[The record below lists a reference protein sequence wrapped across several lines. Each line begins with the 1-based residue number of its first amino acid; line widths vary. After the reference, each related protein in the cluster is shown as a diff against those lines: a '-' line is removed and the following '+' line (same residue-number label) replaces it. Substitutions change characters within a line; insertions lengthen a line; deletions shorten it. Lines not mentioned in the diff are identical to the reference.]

1 MEKIKGKLRKYD
13 RVYQAGSFVHCWA
26 VCGRKEAVRRYRE
39 HQEEMRIREEVYRQ
53 NVLTEEEKARQRKT
67 KFPREIL
74 FSVLVPVYNTPVKYL
89 EDMIQSVKEQTYQ
102 NWELVLVDGSDDG
115 VDRCPDGEM
124 AGKSELSGESG
135 TAGTDP
141 TFLRPSSATGGGR
154 RNASCPQSVTQVTVP
169 LSHSVAC
176 GNEQQG
182 EVGENDKTAAGRNE
196 QQGSNENR
204 GKGTGDSR
212 IKCFRLEKNLGISG
226 NTNEC
231 IRRARGEYLA
241 LLDHDD
247 VLHPAALYENMKA
260 ICETGADFLY
270 SDENSFHEEPKD
282 AFLPHFKPD
291 YAPDTL
297 RGNNYICHFTV
308 FKKELLEKAGGG
320 FRSECDGSQDYD
332 LVLRLTEVATKIH
345 HIPKILYYWR
355 AHKDSVAE
363 SVGAKPYVIEAA
375 HRAIREHLKRVGLQG
390 EVEDTRIPSIYRIR
404 YEIEGEPLISILIP
418 NKDHAEDLK
427 RCIDSIREKS
437 TWKNWEIIVIE
448 NNSEEPETFQYYEEL
463 EKGKEDKG
471 STGAGSNGQIRVIRY
486 EGRFNYSKINNFGF
500 RESRG
505 EYILLL
511 NNDTEV
517 ISPDWMQEM
526 LMFAQRAD
534 VGAVGAMLYYPDGT
548 IQHAGIGLGLLHLA
562 GHYFRGFTK
571 EDPGYM
577 GRLCYAQDLSAVT
590 AACMMVPRGV
600 YEGLGGLDESYSV
613 VFNDVD
619 LCLRIRESGKLIV
632 WTPFA
637 ELTHYESKSRGSDE
651 DTKEKQAFF
660 KEETRRFQGK
670 WNGALTAGDPYYN
683 VNLSRMTED
692 FRPRV

>member
-53 NVLTEEEKARQRKT
+53 NVLTEEEKARQRET
-67 KFPREIL
+67 KFPKEIL
-74 FSVLVPVYNTPVKYL
+74 FSVLVPVYNTPREYL
-89 EDMIQSVKEQTYQ
+89 EAMIESVKEQTYQ
-102 NWELVLVDGSDDG
+102 NWELILADGSDDG
-115 VDRCPDGEM
+115 LDR
-124 AGKSELSGESG
+124 SE
-135 TAGTDP
+135 
-141 TFLRPSSATGGGR
+141 
-154 RNASCPQSVTQVTVP
+154 
-169 LSHSVAC
+169 
-176 GNEQQG
+176 
-182 EVGENDKTAAGRNE
+182 
-196 QQGSNENR
+196 
-204 GKGTGDSR
+204 TGDSR
-212 IKCFRLEKNLGISG
+212 IKYFRLEKNLGISG

-332 LVLRLTEVATKIH
+332 LVLRLTEVAERIY

-486 EGRFNYSKINNFGF
+486 EGRFNYSRINNFGF

>member
-1 MEKIKGKLRKYD
+1 MEKIKGRLRKYD

-53 NVLTEEEKARQRKT
+53 NVLTEEEKARQRET
-67 KFPREIL
+67 KFPKEIL
-74 FSVLVPVYNTPVKYL
+74 FSILVPLYNTPVEYL
-89 EDMIQSVKEQTYQ
+89 KAMIESVQEQTYG
-102 NWELVLVDGSDDG
+102 NWELILVDGSDDG
-115 VDRCPDGEM
+115 VDREGLITSL
-124 AGKSELSGESG
+124 GG
-135 TAGTDP
+135 TAGTV
-141 TFLRPSSATGGGR
+141 TF
-154 RNASCPQSVTQVTVP
+154 VP
-169 LSHSVAC
+169 
-176 GNEQQG
+176 
-182 EVGENDKTAAGRNE
+182 
-196 QQGSNENR
+196 
-204 GKGTGDSR
+204 R
-212 IKCFRLEKNLGISG
+212 IRYVRVERNLGICG

-231 IRRARGEYLA
+231 IRMARGEYLA

-332 LVLRLTEVATKIH
+332 LVLRLTEQAEKIV

-375 HRAIREHLKRVGLQG
+375 HRAISGHLERIGLKG
-390 EVEDTRIPSIYRIR
+390 KVEDTRIPSIYRIR
-404 YEIEGEPLISILIP
+404 YEIKGEPLVSILIP
-418 NKDHAEDLK
+418 NKDHRDDLK

-437 TWKNWEIIVIE
+437 TWKNLEIIIIE
-448 NNSEEPETFQYYEEL
+448 NNSEEPETFRYYEEL
-463 EKGKEDKG
+463 EGG
-471 STGAGSNGQIRVIRY
+471 RIRVIRY
-486 EGRFNYSKINNFGF
+486 EGPFNYSAVNNFGF

-517 ISPDWMQEM
+517 ISPDWIQEM
-526 LMFAQRAD
+526 LMFAQRKD
-534 VGAVGAMLYYPDGT
+534 VGAVGAKLYYPDGT

-562 GHYFRGFTK
+562 GHYFRGFTA

-577 GRLCYAQDLSAVT
+577 GRLCYAQDMSAVT
-590 AACMMVPRGV
+590 AACMMVPRAV

-651 DTKEKQAFF
+651 DTKAKQAFF
-660 KEETRRFQGK
+660 KEETRRFQTK
-670 WNGALTAGDPYYN
+670 WNAALTAGDPYYN
-683 VNLSRMTED
+683 VNLTRSKENFT
-692 FRPRV
+692 PRV

>member
-1 MEKIKGKLRKYD
+1 MEKIKGRLRKYD

-53 NVLTEEEKARQRKT
+53 NVLTEEEKARQRET
-67 KFPREIL
+67 KFPKEIL
-74 FSVLVPVYNTPVKYL
+74 FSILVPLYNTPVEYL
-89 EDMIQSVKEQTYQ
+89 KAMIESVQEQTYG
-102 NWELVLVDGSDDG
+102 NWELILVDGSDDG
-115 VDRCPDGEM
+115 VDREGLITSL
-124 AGKSELSGESG
+124 GG
-135 TAGTDP
+135 TAGTVTFVPRSCNKSNSPLVLQDNRSLVPRANDP
-141 TFLRPSSATGGGR
+141 F
-154 RNASCPQSVTQVTVP
+154 VP
-169 LSHSVAC
+169 
-176 GNEQQG
+176 
-182 EVGENDKTAAGRNE
+182 
-196 QQGSNENR
+196 
-204 GKGTGDSR
+204 R
-212 IKCFRLEKNLGISG
+212 IRYVRVERNLGISG

-231 IRRARGEYLA
+231 IRMARGEYLA

-332 LVLRLTEVATKIH
+332 LVLRLTEQAEKIY

-375 HRAIREHLKRVGLQG
+375 HRAISGHLKRVGLKG

-404 YEIEGEPLISILIP
+404 YEIAGEPLVSILIP
-418 NKDHAEDLK
+418 NKDHRDDLK

-437 TWKNWEIIVIE
+437 TWKNLEIIIIE
-448 NNSEEPETFQYYEEL
+448 NNSEEPETFRYYEEL
-463 EKGKEDKG
+463 EGGEEPG
-471 STGAGSNGQIRVIRY
+471 TGAGAGAGGRIRVIRY
-486 EGRFNYSKINNFGF
+486 EGPFNYSAVNNFGF

-517 ISPDWMQEM
+517 ISPDWIQEM
-526 LMFAQRAD
+526 LMFAQRKD
-534 VGAVGAMLYYPDGT
+534 VGAVGAKLYYPDGT

-562 GHYFRGFTK
+562 GHYFRGFKK

-577 GRLCYAQDLSAVT
+577 GRLCYAQDMSAVT
-590 AACMMVPRGV
+590 AACMMVPRAV

-651 DTKEKQAFF
+651 DTKAKQAFF
-660 KEETRRFQGK
+660 KEETRRFQTK
-670 WNGALTAGDPYYN
+670 WNAALTAGDPYYN
-683 VNLSRMTED
+683 VNLTRSKENFT
-692 FRPRV
+692 PRV